1 MSNTLWKYSLAGLL
15 VLVPAWA
22 TFLILSTLF
31 LALNE
36 LIHDLPWNIGARQR
50 PGLILVLFLL
60 LVVIVGAIATHVV
73 GRRIIT
79 QAERWIGHIPLVRSV
94 YITLKGMTDLL
105 NFRSR
110 FGRSTVV
117 AFPFPRD
124 GLWAIGFVMGLHRR
138 RCKSHQQ
145 QVCSWSLCPR
155 PSIRSPDYSRL
166 SPSHRYVRSICHR
179 KMPSRWSVPPVCTS
193 RKPDGY
199 KPQRQRPEPHASPR
213 PSECPT
219 RQARRCGDDRVV
231 QCSHGSGNR
240 RTPPRSRPLVMTG
253 PLPSLNLPTV
263 DFSWSPNWNRPT
275 IASCWGS

>member
-1 MSNTLWKYSLAGLL
+1 MSNTVWKYSLAGLL

-31 LALNE
+31 HALNE

-50 PGLILVLFLL
+50 PGLILVLFLF

-79 QAERWIGHIPLVRSV
+79 QTERWIGHIPLVRSV

-124 GLWAIGFVMGLHRR
+124 GLWAIGFVMGAAPPAL
-138 RCKSHQQ
+138 
-145 QVCSWSLCPR
+145 QVAPTTSLLMVFVPTAIHPFTGFLAFVPQPQLR
-155 PSIRSPDYSRL
+155 PINLPPEDA
-166 SPSHRYVRSICHR
+166 I
-179 KMPSRWSVPPVCTS
+179 KMECTA
-193 RKPDGY
+193 GLY
-199 KPQRQRPEPHASPR
+199 KPG
-213 PSECPT
+213 T
-219 RQARRCGDDRVV
+219 GWLQAPK
-231 QCSHGSGNR
+231 
-240 RTPPRSRPLVMTG
+240 TT
-253 PLPSLNLPTV
+253 
-263 DFSWSPNWNRPT
+263 
-275 IASCWGS
+275 A